1 MFFFL
6 KCKYA
11 NISGFTYAIHFN
23 NQAIMS
29 LETNWHD
36 FEFSDMNAVYFAD
49 RNFSPLLI
57 GCKTQAGQ
65 MSKLNMVA
73 NKFSPNLN
81 SKPVL
86 HTEL

>member
-1 MFFFL
+1 
-6 KCKYA
+6 
-11 NISGFTYAIHFN
+11 
-23 NQAIMS
+23 MS

-36 FEFSDMNAVYFAD
+36 FKFSDTIAVSFAD

-57 GCKTQAGQ
+57 DCETQAGQ
-65 MSKLNMVA
+65 MSKSNMVA
-73 NKFSPNLN
+73 NEFSPNLN